1 MKAVGKGFTK
11 LELESISRPSIV
23 LYQDKEK
30 SMIQWKPATKNLQF
44 PKLALTSPYINGN
57 VKGKCWKL

>member
-11 LELESISRPSIV
+11 RELESISRPSIV

-30 SMIQWKPATKNLQF
+30 SVIKPSTKKRHF
-44 PKLALTSPYINGN
+44 PS
-57 VKGKCWKL
+57 

>member
-11 LELESISRPSIV
+11 HEIESTSRPSIV

-30 SMIQWKPATKNLQF
+30 SVIQ
-44 PKLALTSPYINGN
+44 
-57 VKGKCWKL
+57 

>member
-11 LELESISRPSIV
+11 HELESTSRLSIV

-30 SMIQWKPATKNLQF
+30 SVIQ
-44 PKLALTSPYINGN
+44 
-57 VKGKCWKL
+57 